1 MELPKDQMDV
11 LEEYWGE
18 EERIKKGF
26 KTRTEILQER
36 ADEIVEN
43 ELWKKSHRGVIK
55 TIK

>member
-11 LEEYWGE
+11 LEEYLSE

-26 KTRTEILQER
+26 KTRTELLQER
-36 ADEIVEN
+36 ADKIVED
-43 ELWKKSHRGVIK
+43 ELWKRSHRGVIK